1 MSDSTRAY
9 LKNRLVT
16 HYTAFVK
23 KLERYYGTAE
33 RATDAVHDVWLRL
46 DAMPEI
52 GPLANADAYLS
63 SMLSNVTIDHFR
75 SERRHMHEEEIDEFF
90 QVEDELAD
98 PERIVAARMEVDAL
112 KVALEQ
118 LPPRRRAILL
128 AARVE
133 GQLNRE
139 IAEGLGI
146 SVRLVEKELSLGLKH
161 CADLLGDM
169 KEHYKGVSRGRRKF

>member
-1 MSDSTRAY
+1 MSDSTRSY
-9 LKNRLVT
+9 LKKRLVT

-23 KLERYYGTAE
+23 KLERYYGSAE

-52 GPLANADAYLS
+52 GPIANADAYLS
-63 SMLSNVTIDHFR
+63 SMLSNVTVDQFR

-112 KVALEQ
+112 KAVLDQ
-118 LPPRRRAILL
+118 LPARRRAILL
-128 AARVE
+128 AARIE
-133 GQLNRE
+133 GKLNRE
-139 IAEGLGI
+139 IADELGV
-146 SVRLVEKELSLGLKH
+146 SVRLVEKELSLGLRH
-161 CADLLGDM
+161 CADCLLDV
-169 KEHYKGVSRGRRKF
+169 KKQFKGVSRGRRKF